1 MAIKGIKLWNFG
13 KEYQGKSLK
22 IKIDIV
28 GYPNPYPTATIM
40 VDDSDYHLPNL
51 QGNSYED
58 ALKKLKDWAQQEGF
72 FPTTHLDEIID
83 YLQQRQSIESNPTAN
98 LNLDGSKNLG
108 LVVEPA
114 DQVFVTYEDLS
125 AKEFRRI
132 LIPPKSDILKT
143 KTLSKTDAIGGWQ
156 AREQIIL
163 PNRGE
168 YTFFVTRD
176 RSPNR
181 LYAAT
186 KYGIWHI
193 R

>member
-13 KEYQGKSLK
+13 KEYQGKPLK

-108 LVVEPA
+108 LVVEPS

-125 AKEFRRI
+125 IKEFRRI

-143 KTLSKTDAIGGWQ
+143 KTLSKTDCISGWQ
-156 AREQIIL
+156 AREHIIL
-163 PNRGE
+163 PNQGE
-168 YTFFVTRD
+168 YTFFIIRD